1 MTKTVTEYKGD
12 KMEKLKK
19 YLYYS
24 VERAVKT
31 IAQSMLATIAA
42 ASALSIIEVDFGQV
56 LGIAAL
62 AGLLSLLTSVL
73 TFEGKVK
80 ATESGA

>member
-1 MTKTVTEYKGD
+1 MD
-12 KMEKLKK
+12 KLKK
-19 YLYYS
+19 YLDYAI
-24 VERAVKT
+24 ERAVKT
-31 IAQSMLATIAA
+31 VAQSMLATIAA
-42 ASALSIIEVDFGQV
+42 ASALSIVDVDFPQV

-80 ATESGA
+80 GSKDGE

>member
-1 MTKTVTEYKGD
+1 
-12 KMEKLKK
+12 MEKLKK
-19 YLYYS
+19 YLDYS

>member
-1 MTKTVTEYKGD
+1 MD
-12 KMEKLKK
+12 KLKK
-19 YLYYS
+19 YLDYS

-31 IAQSMLATIAA
+31 VAQSMLATIAA
-42 ASALSIIEVDFGQV
+42 ASALSIVEVDFPQV

-73 TFEGKVK
+73 TFEGKQK
-80 ATESGA
+80 EADSGE

>member
-1 MTKTVTEYKGD
+1 
-12 KMEKLKK
+12 MEKLKK
-19 YLYYS
+19 YLDYS

-31 IAQSMLATIAA
+31 VAQSMLATIAA
-42 ASALSIIEVDFGQV
+42 ASALSIIDVDFGQV

-80 ATESGA
+80 GAESGA

>member
-1 MTKTVTEYKGD
+1 MD
-12 KMEKLKK
+12 KLKK
-19 YLYYS
+19 YADYA

-42 ASALSIIEVDFGQV
+42 TSALSIIDVDFSQV

-73 TFEGKVK
+73 TFEGKTK
-80 ATESGA
+80 AVEDGE

>member
-1 MTKTVTEYKGD
+1 
-12 KMEKLKK
+12 MEKLKL
-19 YLYYS
+19 YLDYS

-31 IAQSMLATIAA
+31 LAQSMLATITA
-42 ASALSIIEVDFGQV
+42 ASALSIVDVDFGQV

-80 ATESGA
+80 GSKDGA

>member
-1 MTKTVTEYKGD
+1 LD
-12 KMEKLKK
+12 KLKK
-19 YLYYS
+19 YLDYS

-31 IAQSMLATIAA
+31 VAQSMLATIAA
-42 ASALSIIEVDFGQV
+42 ASALSIIDVDFGQV

-80 ATESGA
+80 AGNSGE

>member
-1 MTKTVTEYKGD
+1 MD
-12 KMEKLKK
+12 KLKK
-19 YLYYS
+19 YLDYS

-31 IAQSMLATIAA
+31 VAQSMLATIAA

-73 TFEGKVK
+73 TFEGKQK
-80 ATESGA
+80 EADSGE

>member
-1 MTKTVTEYKGD
+1 
-12 KMEKLKK
+12 MEKLKL
-19 YLYYS
+19 YLDYS

-31 IAQSMLATIAA
+31 LAQSMLATITA
-42 ASALSIIEVDFGQV
+42 ASAMSIIDVDFGQV

-62 AGLLSLLTSVL
+62 AGLLSLLTSVV

-80 ATESGA
+80 GSKDGE

>member
-1 MTKTVTEYKGD
+1 
-12 KMEKLKK
+12 MEKLKK
-19 YLYYS
+19 YLDYS

-31 IAQSMLATIAA
+31 VAQSMLATITA
-42 ASALSIIEVDFGQV
+42 ASALSIVDVDFGQV
-56 LGIAAL
+56 LGIAGL

-80 ATESGA
+80 AAENGPA

>member
-19 YLYYS
+19 YLDYS

>member
-1 MTKTVTEYKGD
+1 
-12 KMEKLKK
+12 MEKLKK
-19 YLYYS
+19 YGDYAI
-24 VERAVKT
+24 ERAVKT
-31 IAQSMLATIAA
+31 VAQSMLATIAA

-80 ATESGA
+80 GAQSGE

>member
-1 MTKTVTEYKGD
+1 MD
-12 KMEKLKK
+12 KLKK
-19 YLYYS
+19 YLDYA

-31 IAQSMLATIAA
+31 VAQSMLATIAA
-42 ASALSIIEVDFGQV
+42 ASALSIVDVDFPQV

-80 ATESGA
+80 ATDNEQA

>member
-1 MTKTVTEYKGD
+1 
-12 KMEKLKK
+12 MEKVRK
-19 YLYYS
+19 YADYA

-42 ASALSIIEVDFGQV
+42 ASALSIIDVDFPQV
-56 LGIAAL
+56 LGIAGL

-80 ATESGA
+80 GAQGGE

>member
-1 MTKTVTEYKGD
+1 MQ
-12 KMEKLKK
+12 KLNK
-19 YLYYS
+19 YLDYA

-31 IAQSMLATIAA
+31 VAQSMLATITA
-42 ASALSIIEVDFGQV
+42 ASALSIVEVDFPQV

-80 ATESGA
+80 ATENEQA

>member
-1 MTKTVTEYKGD
+1 MD
-12 KMEKLKK
+12 KLKK
-19 YLYYS
+19 YADYAI
-24 VERAVKT
+24 ERAVKT

-42 ASALSIIEVDFGQV
+42 ASALSIIEVDFAQV

-73 TFEGKVK
+73 TFEGKAK
-80 ATESGA
+80 GAQGGE

>member
-1 MTKTVTEYKGD
+1 MD
-12 KMEKLKK
+12 KLKK
-19 YLYYS
+19 YLDYS

-42 ASALSIIEVDFGQV
+42 ASALSIVEVDFPQV

-73 TFEGKVK
+73 TFEGKQK
-80 ATESGA
+80 GAKDGE

>member
-1 MTKTVTEYKGD
+1 MD
-12 KMEKLKK
+12 KLKK
-19 YLYYS
+19 YSDYS

-31 IAQSMLATIAA
+31 VAQSMLATIAA
-42 ASALSIIEVDFGQV
+42 ASALSIIDVDFAQV

-73 TFEGKVK
+73 TFEGKQK
-80 ATESGA
+80 GAQDGE

>member
-1 MTKTVTEYKGD
+1 MD
-12 KMEKLKK
+12 KLKK
-19 YLYYS
+19 YGDYAI
-24 VERAVKT
+24 ERAVKT
-31 IAQSMLATIAA
+31 VAQSMLATITA
-42 ASALSIIEVDFGQV
+42 ASALSIIQVDFGQV

-80 ATESGA
+80 GAQNGE

>member
-1 MTKTVTEYKGD
+1 MD
-12 KMEKLKK
+12 KLKK
-19 YLYYS
+19 YLDYS

-31 IAQSMLATIAA
+31 VAQSMLATIAA
-42 ASALSIIEVDFGQV
+42 ASALSIVDVDFPQV

-73 TFEGKVK
+73 TFEGKQK
-80 ATESGA
+80 EADSGE